1 MILEQTEVELDP
13 EKASHG
19 GAYQTE
25 ALLRWSEFH
34 HRQYRRRL
42 AAQHLD
48 QHALGVIGGYQ
59 LQAGASAQEFGSFLK
74 TLEAAGQDTR
84 TLWAGLVRM
93 FYDKVVVAGNLCS
106 IGVLAWILGQLT
118 YNGSK
123 ILDALKGQAFKLGI
137 ATILRAFCCGIAA
150 FILKAKY
157 EGAMMASTAGRGRSS
172 PGRDEEEPM
181 DVDPSPE
188 EVLKNFYARPG
199 VSESASV
206 LCSSGGVAKGEGIS
220 SRL

>member
-13 EKASHG
+13 DKASHG

-74 TLEAAGQDTR
+74 TLEAAGQGTK
-84 TLWAGLVRM
+84 TLWARLVRM
-93 FYDKVVVAGNLCS
+93 FYDKIVVAGNLCS
-106 IGVLAWILGQLT
+106 IGVLAWIFGQLT
-118 YNGSK
+118 YIGSK

-157 EGAMMASTAGRGRSS
+157 EGAMMASTTGRGRSS
-172 PGRDEEEPM
+172 SGRDKEEPM
-181 DVDPSPE
+181 EVDPSPE
-188 EVLKNFYARPG
+188 EVLQNFYVRPG
-199 VSESASV
+199 VPGAASAF
-206 LCSSGGVAKGEGIS
+206 CNSGEVAKGEGITS
-220 SRL
+220 KL